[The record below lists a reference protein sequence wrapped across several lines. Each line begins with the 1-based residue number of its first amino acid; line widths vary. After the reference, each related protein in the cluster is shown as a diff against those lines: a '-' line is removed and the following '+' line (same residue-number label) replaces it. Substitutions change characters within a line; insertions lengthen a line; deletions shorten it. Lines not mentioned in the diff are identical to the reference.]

1 MGFGDKINI
10 GPYTLVCQSYTQDD
24 NPNYAN
30 EWAIINVFR
39 GGKQITTMYPER
51 RFYKASQQPQTLP
64 RIYPSFREDL
74 FLVCDV
80 YLVYEGKNE
89 TTGRPIIKAH
99 LNPLVPWI
107 WIGLIIMVFGTIIAL
122 VPNAA
127 AVQVTAPVPVAR
139 RRKWERQTEMKLK

>member
-1 MGFGDKINI
+1 M
-10 GPYTLVCQSYTQDD
+10 T
-24 NPNYAN
+24 
-30 EWAIINVFR
+30 
-39 GGKQITTMYPER
+39 
-51 RFYKASQQPQTLP
+51 
-64 RIYPSFREDL
+64 
-74 FLVCDV
+74 DV

-127 AVQVTAPVPVAR
+127 AVQVAAPVPAR
-139 RRKWERQTEMKLK
+139 TPAHVGAGD